1 MKNYNM
7 SRKSGLPVV
16 ISGDWFSEAV
26 AKSLNSTGYIITQ
39 KVMPQVLEMVFDRPT
54 PWVKR
59 GFEYIKADS
68 TKLTLRIRAKEE
80 AGKGNPAYKILQAQ
94 VYGGARA
101 AKRFEKRLRYAGI
114 LSNNEFVVP
123 GKYAKLDRYGNQ
135 SPGQIIQILS
145 ALGAFDETGY
155 LMNRSVRNPRNKKP
169 LQIFVARRGDKATKH
184 LSPGIYERK
193 GRKIR
198 QLMKFVRQPQ
208 YKIRLEFEDIVQQS
222 FNQIFQKELAYRL
235 RI

>member
-1 MKNYNM
+1 MRNYNVA
-7 SRKSGLPVV
+7 RKGLV
-16 ISGDWFSEAV
+16 ISGDWFTEAV
-26 AKSLNSTGYIITQ
+26 AKALNSTGYIITQ
-39 KVMPQVLEMVFDRPT
+39 RVMPRVLDTVFDRPT

-59 GFEYIKADS
+59 GFEYMKAEPQ
-68 TKLTLRIRAKEE
+68 KLTLKIRAKEE

-101 AKRFEKRLRYAGI
+101 AKRFEKRLRYAGV
-114 LSNNEFVVP
+114 LGKNEFIIP
-123 GKYAKLDRYGNQ
+123 GRHARLDRYGNQ

-145 ALGAFDETGY
+145 SLSAFDETGY
-155 LMNRSVRNPRNKKP
+155 LMNRSTRNPRNRKQ

-184 LSPGIYERK
+184 LSPGIYERR

-208 YKIRLEFEDIVQQS
+208 YKIRLEFEDIVEQS
-222 FNQIFQKELAYRL
+222 FNQIFQRELAYRL
-235 RI
+235 KI